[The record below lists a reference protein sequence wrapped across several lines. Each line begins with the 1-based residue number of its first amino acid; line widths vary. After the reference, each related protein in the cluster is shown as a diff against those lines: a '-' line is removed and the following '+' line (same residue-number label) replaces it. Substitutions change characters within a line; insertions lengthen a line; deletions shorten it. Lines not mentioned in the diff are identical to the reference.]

1 MTIDVIS
8 KVHDEHGT
16 IISQLLSPIMIRL
29 ILLLTALTASTTT
42 GFTIPTSSTTSHT
55 KLSAFNEDD
64 TNINFQSYDPLN
76 LSNDELYTNNNG
88 GRTATAI
95 TTALLTASIPL
106 VASGKSV
113 LVLIRIVCLY

>member
-1 MTIDVIS
+1 MNHS

-42 GFTIPTSSTTSHT
+42 GFTIPTSSTKSHT
-55 KLSAFNEDD
+55 KLSAFNDD
-64 TNINFQSYDPLN
+64 NNFQSYDPLN
-76 LSNDELYTNNNG
+76 LSNDELYTTNNNDN

-95 TTALLTASIPL
+95 TTALLTASTPL
-106 VASGKSV
+106 VASGKTA
-113 LVLIRIVCLY
+113 LVLKI